1 MASGYVDFFE
11 LTKCN
16 RTRANHDYKLYVK
29 VTIINCYK
37 YSFFIRIVNVWNNL
51 PKDVVDAGSLTLFCD
66 RLRIY
71 MNINSVTIANTV
83 VSMQMM
89 FLILGLS
96 FEIFFSVHDVLDS
109 RFHTFSPLLWGIFY
123 IRRDNF

>member
-1 MASGYVDFFE
+1 M
-11 LTKCN
+11 
-16 RTRANHDYKLYVK
+16 
-29 VTIINCYK
+29 
-37 YSFFIRIVNVWNNL
+37 WNNL

-71 MNINSVTIANTV
+71 MNINSLTIANTV

-96 FEIFFSVHDVLDS
+96 FEIFSL
-109 RFHTFSPLLWGIFY
+109 Y
-123 IRRDNF
+123 IMF